1 MLSTAPGRLL
11 SSHFKSEFIEDG
23 DVWIDALMKR
33 NLTVY
38 TYNDE
43 VAEKLLREI
52 HELYFP
58 QLKKL
63 YEKLKREL

>member
-1 MLSTAPGRLL
+1 
-11 SSHFKSEFIEDG
+11 
-23 DVWIDALMKR
+23 MKR